1 MASEDKDAQVQEPEI
16 DTKVE
21 DQLVAH
27 EITQMAP
34 KDKMISP
41 GPEELVKDELVSSGL
56 KELVKDFKSGIKTGQ
71 GNDEINTDLDEI
83 FRWNKFIALIEAK
96 LSSHSKV
103 LDQKDR
109 ELEALGKAVK
119 KSHETIKE
127 LEETVKDLRRIIRNN
142 VHCEC
147 HMIGKCKKN
156 PKCNYFHKASTRQ
169 LPCKYQAKHGECKMR
184 ARCRYSHDSPNKDR
198 PVTKAEKKETHPIKQ
213 TRKDQADTDQAEQP
227 QEGQSDVA
235 TLQPRKEGTMNSPT
249 KQPKKEQ
256 VKAGPIRRSN
266 KGQDDGA
273 RCPKED
279 DPQQKNRDVQ
289 EGAYGQ
295 DNEDP

>member
-1 MASEDKDAQVQEPEI
+1 MASEGEDAQVQEPEI

-21 DQLVAH
+21 DQPTAH
-27 EITQMAP
+27 EITQIAP
-34 KDKMISP
+34 KDKMDSP
-41 GPEELVKDELVSSGL
+41 GPEELAKDELVSSGL
-56 KELVKDFKSGIKTGQ
+56 KELVKDFESEIKSRQ
-71 GNDEINTDLDEI
+71 GNDETNTDLDKI

-96 LSSHSKV
+96 LSSHSKI

-109 ELEALGKAVK
+109 ELETLGKAAK

-147 HMIGKCKKN
+147 HMIGKCKKS

-184 ARCRYSHDSPNKDR
+184 ARCRYSHDSPSKDR
-198 PVTKAEKKETHPIKQ
+198 LVTKAEKKETNPIKQ
-213 TRKDQADTDQAEQP
+213 SKKDQADADQAEQS

-235 TLQPRKEGTMNSPT
+235 TLQPRKEGVMNNPT
-249 KQPKKEQ
+249 KQPKREQ
-256 VKAGPIRRSN
+256 TKAGPSRRLN
-266 KGQDDGA
+266 KGQDDGT
-273 RCPKED
+273 RCPKGD
-279 DPQQKNRDVQ
+279 DPQQKDGDMQ
-289 EGAYGQ
+289 EGAHGQ
-295 DNEDP
+295 E